1 MNNNQDRALSLLDN
15 VVAGFFGTG
24 EMKVVTAYA
33 MTVLAKAYIEDSLG
47 IDQLN
52 QLTATFEDASDDE
65 ITFMVPDDDS
75 TQNQIRGIEELK
87 LLISRC
93 PVPVRDTMIILKDEN
108 GNAGLQ

>member
-47 IDQLN
+47 NDQHK
-52 QLTATFEDASDDE
+52 QHTAMFEDASDDE
-65 ITFMVPDDDS
+65 PTLMIPDDAS
-75 TQNQIRGIEELK
+75 IQNQIRGLKELK
-87 LLISRC
+87 SMLSRD
-93 PVPVRDTMIILKDEN
+93 PERARDTMITLKN
-108 GNAGLQ
+108 